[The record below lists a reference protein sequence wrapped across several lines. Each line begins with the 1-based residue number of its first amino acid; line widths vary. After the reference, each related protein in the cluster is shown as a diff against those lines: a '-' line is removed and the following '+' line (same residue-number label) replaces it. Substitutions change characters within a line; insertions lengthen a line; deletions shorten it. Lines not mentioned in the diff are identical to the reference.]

1 MMDLKLPRLET
12 LERTEGVRGEE
23 RLARSWEGIFISSR
37 NSSGTPW
44 RTWTWTRTSVPRPR
58 SVFDSVETHAI
69 DAKAATEELMA
80 TSATKSEL
88 AESILLSAETV
99 TQSYETAIAMSEE
112 RMSST
117 MAQIYTAQDETA
129 SLEQRLT
136 SLAQQTAKDI
146 EFNFSK
152 VNEYTVEVDG
162 ELKSFI
168 ETVAHYMRF
177 SAEGIELG
185 EINNPFVARLTNT
198 RLSFLQDGT
207 EIAYISNN
215 KMYITDAEI
224 IGKLTMGS
232 TALGFFDWTPRANGN
247 LSLKWRE
254 G

>member
-12 LERTEGVRGEE
+12 LEGTEGGRGEE
-23 RLARSWEGIFISSR
+23 RLARELKSYLYQLTEQLRYAMANLDLDENFSAPSTER
-37 NSSGTPW
+37 L
-44 RTWTWTRTSVPRPR
+44 R
-58 SVFDSVETHAI
+58 SVETHAI
-69 DAKAATEELMA
+69 DAKAAAEELMA

-168 ETVAHYMRF
+168 ETVAHYLRF